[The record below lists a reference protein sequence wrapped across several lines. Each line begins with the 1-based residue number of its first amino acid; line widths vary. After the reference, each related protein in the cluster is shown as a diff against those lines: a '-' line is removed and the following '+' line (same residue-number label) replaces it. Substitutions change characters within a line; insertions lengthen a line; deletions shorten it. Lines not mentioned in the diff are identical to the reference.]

1 MLSFEIFG
9 AFLAGIVVG
18 AIVTF
23 LSQEQEGDMGLKS

>member
-9 AFLAGIVVG
+9 AFLVGIVVG

-23 LSQEQEGDMGLKS
+23 LSQDTDVNLTEQR

>member
-9 AFLAGIVVG
+9 AFLVGIVVG

-23 LSQEQEGDMGLKS
+23 LSNDADVNLRQER